1 MVPWECTIRAR
12 LSRSVFLLAAM
23 VLSAS
28 VEARSNSTHTVTLD
42 DLLSLKGSGLRLA
55 LSPDGEKLA
64 YAADGEVW
72 IVSTQTGD
80 APRRVADGWLPT
92 WSRRGDRL
100 AYYSARSRSTQ
111 LWVYDARTGTAKQLT
126 HLAGGIDPDPFLRM
140 GGRLDETL
148 RISWSP
154 DGSHIVFASRAAE
167 TGHYPAGF
175 AGEGPPPWALEK
187 RGGPLVL
194 TDTTPLSW
202 TLAGIFVH
210 GFGEGSWKNDRVVY
224 DSSARD
230 FSSRVNQLFVV
241 NTRSGS
247 VQQLTRDGAAYFGP
261 DWSPDG
267 KTILCASTEW
277 KSPVSADSELYTI
290 DLATGKKTALTK
302 SAGDKSMPSW
312 SPDGRRIAYR
322 GGDHF
327 AIAHM
332 FVLFPASNTS
342 KIVPPVNRWVQEF
355 HWLNEETIALD
366 FKDGTTISVAEVD
379 VDGGTIKTVSPPES
393 AYRSA
398 LTASRSGLEAWQES
412 GPRSEGLLRI
422 HRAEEDGTRI
432 LVDLNPQ
439 IKSWELGDQQ
449 VIRWMNRRGDDM
461 EGVLIKP
468 VGYEPGRRYPLI
480 VDAYPSQQNSFKG
493 ASGGNQ
499 AWAARGY
506 AVFWPNAR
514 APHVWMNPFTDQA
527 YSRAGKGPGG
537 WEVTVDDVLSGID
550 ELIARGIVDADRM
563 CLYGFSN
570 GGGIVNYL
578 VTRTTRFKCA
588 VSVGGAVS
596 DWLRPVLLETNSS
609 FEDYEGADDPWT
621 TPAPYVQLSAIF
633 HLESVETPML
643 LADGDEDGD
652 FLLNTIEMYNG
663 LRHLGKNVTL
673 LRYPG
678 QAHGFTGR
686 ALADFWKR
694 ENDFFDAYLKPGGAA
709 RPPN

>member
-1 MVPWECTIRAR
+1 
-12 LSRSVFLLAAM
+12 
-23 VLSAS
+23 
-28 VEARSNSTHTVTLD
+28 
-42 DLLSLKGSGLRLA
+42 
-55 LSPDGEKLA
+55 
-64 YAADGEVW
+64 
-72 IVSTQTGD
+72 
-80 APRRVADGWLPT
+80 
-92 WSRRGDRL
+92 
-100 AYYSARSRSTQ
+100 
-111 LWVYDARTGTAKQLT
+111 
-126 HLAGGIDPDPFLRM
+126 
-140 GGRLDETL
+140 
-148 RISWSP
+148 
-154 DGSHIVFASRAAE
+154 
-167 TGHYPAGF
+167 
-175 AGEGPPPWALEK
+175 
-187 RGGPLVL
+187 
-194 TDTTPLSW
+194 
-202 TLAGIFVH
+202 
-210 GFGEGSWKNDRVVY
+210 
-224 DSSARD
+224 
-230 FSSRVNQLFVV
+230 
-241 NTRSGS
+241 
-247 VQQLTRDGAAYFGP
+247 
-261 DWSPDG
+261 
-267 KTILCASTEW
+267 
-277 KSPVSADSELYTI
+277 
-290 DLATGKKTALTK
+290 
-302 SAGDKSMPSW
+302 
-312 SPDGRRIAYR
+312 
-322 GGDHF
+322 
-327 AIAHM
+327 
-332 FVLFPASNTS
+332 
-342 KIVPPVNRWVQEF
+342 
-355 HWLNEETIALD
+355 
-366 FKDGTTISVAEVD
+366 
-379 VDGGTIKTVSPPES
+379 
-393 AYRSA
+393 
-398 LTASRSGLEAWQES
+398 
-412 GPRSEGLLRI
+412 
-422 HRAEEDGTRI
+422 
-432 LVDLNPQ
+432 
-439 IKSWELGDQQ
+439 
-449 VIRWMNRRGDDM
+449 M